1 MKKMKTMTMNK
12 IFCDDCKS
20 DINIKIKSKKVG
32 EYKGENIRFHY
43 FKCDKCKRKY
53 FVSVDSKRVRE
64 LKKIIKMNNKKIKQ
78 IRDNRI
84 RSVEGAQAQDNE
96 IERLSKVNDDCRR
109 ELTELTQ
116 LYLKLFRL

>member
-1 MKKMKTMTMNK
+1 MTMNK

-20 DINIKIKSKKVG
+20 DINVKIKSKKVG
-32 EYKGENIRFHY
+32 EYKNENIRFHY

-64 LKKIIKMNNKKIKQ
+64 LKKIIKMNNKKIKE

-84 RSVEGAQAQDNE
+84 RSFEGAQRQDKE
-96 IERLSKVNDDCRR
+96 IERLSKINDECRR
-109 ELTELTQ
+109 ELIALTELFKNMF
-116 LYLKLFRL
+116 KL

>member
-1 MKKMKTMTMNK
+1 MNK

-43 FKCDKCKRKY
+43 FKCNECKRKY
-53 FVSVDSKRVRE
+53 FVSVDSKRVRK
-64 LKKIIKMNNKKIKQ
+64 LQKIIKANNKKIKQ

-84 RSVEGAQAQDNE
+84 RSVDGAQAQDRE

-109 ELTELTQ
+109 ELIALTG
-116 LYLKLFRL
+116 LFKNMFKL